1 MRYTWRTMKINAL
14 TDQVADYLAETKAKR
29 SPATLEQYESVLEN
43 VWEPWCAEAGITSS
57 AQITDKQMDAF
68 TDYLKAKRHR
78 GKPLSPF
85 TLRTYIRSVRIFLT
99 WASVPKGRYEAPRK
113 PGKRLRDVL
122 TRAEIQLMED
132 TATDAR
138 DKLIVRTLAD
148 TGMRVGEL
156 LTLRKD
162 TGLCE
167 NAHDRQYWLR
177 VIGKGDRQRDIDVQ
191 PALYRRLK
199 DFAAHGSPK
208 DCGLIFCGKRR
219 RNDQLVPLTR
229 SGVDQLIRNLGKTA
243 GISKRAYPHGFRH
256 AYISHMLSKGANLVQ
271 LQDQMGHTSLAMIS
285 EAYNQM
291 GIKGRYGQLAGLL

>member
-1 MRYTWRTMKINAL
+1 MRYTWRTMKTNAL

-29 SPATLEQYESVLEN
+29 SPATFEQYESVLEN
-43 VWEPWCAEAGITSS
+43 VWLPWCAGAGITSS
-57 AQITDKQMDAF
+57 AQMTDGQMDAF
-68 TDYLKAKRHR
+68 TASLKAKRNR

-122 TRAEIQLMED
+122 TRQEIQLMED

-156 LTLRKD
+156 LTLSKAH
-162 TGLCE
+162 GLRE
-167 NAHDRQYWLR
+167 DAHARQYWLR
-177 VIGKGDRQRDIDVQ
+177 VIGKGDRERDIDVL

-208 DCGLIFCGKRR
+208 DCELIFCGKRR

-243 GISKRAYPHGFRH
+243 GITKRTYPHGFRH